1 MIDRARI
8 TIRAGNGGDGI
19 VHFRRAK
26 FQPKAGPDGGDG
38 GKGGNFY
45 IQADANLSTLDDY
58 AHKQKFQAEDG
69 QPGGGE
75 VCSGAK
81 GEHVTIKVP
90 VGTLVKLTSD
100 NGELRIL
107 DFDEDGMKVLV
118 AKGGRGGRGNYQFR
132 SSTNQTPQQS
142 TPGEMAE
149 IFEVEM
155 DLKLLADVGL
165 IGLPN
170 AGKSTLL
177 SVLSNARPKI
187 ANYPF
192 TTLEPNLGVA
202 NVKGKK
208 IVIADIP
215 GLIEGA
221 SEGKGLG
228 VQFLRHVERTKI
240 LVHVISVTLN
250 SFQGRSDEEG
260 SMLNQVQHD
269 NIQIWKDYMTVR
281 NELKKFGNGLDE
293 KKEIVVVNKIDM
305 VSEKEVAEILKT
317 FKKKKIVVLPIS
329 CGTMTGIEELRG
341 KIDLL
346 R

>member
-1 MIDRARI
+1 MIDRAKI

-19 VHFRRAK
+19 VHFRRRK

-38 GKGGNFY
+38 GKGGSFY
-45 IQADANLSTLDDY
+45 IEADANLSTLDDF

-69 QPGGGE
+69 KPGGGE
-75 VCSGAK
+75 VCSGAR
-81 GEHVTIKVP
+81 GEDVTIKVP
-90 VGTLVKLTSD
+90 VGTLI
-100 NGELRIL
+100 ELKNSRTQEKKTI
-107 DFDEDGMKVLV
+107 DFNEVGMKVLV

-132 SSTNQTPQQS
+132 SSTNQTPQQF
-142 TPGEMAE
+142 TLGEKAVVY
-149 IFEVEM
+149 EVEM

-202 NVKGKK
+202 DVKGKK
-208 IVIADIP
+208 IVMADIP

-228 VQFLRHVERTKI
+228 VQFLQHVERTKVLI
-240 LVHVISVTLN
+240 HVVGIRTQELKN
-250 SFQGRSDEEG
+250 SSDKTVESEE
-260 SMLNQVQHD
+260 
-269 NIQIWKDYMTVR
+269 WKDYMTVR

-293 KKEIVVVNKIDM
+293 KKEIVVINKIDM
-305 VSEKEVAEILKT
+305 VSEEEVAEILKT
-317 FKKKKIVVLPIS
+317 FKKKKITALPIS
-329 CGTMTGIEELRG
+329 CGTMTRIEELRG
-341 KIDLL
+341 KIAEIL
-346 R
+346 

>member
-1 MIDRARI
+1 MIDRAKI

-19 VHFRRAK
+19 VHFRRRK

-38 GKGGNFY
+38 GKGGSFY
-45 IQADANLSTLDDY
+45 IEADANLSTLDDF

-69 QPGGGE
+69 KPGGGE
-75 VCSGAK
+75 VCSGAR
-81 GEHVTIKVP
+81 GEDVTIKVP
-90 VGTLVKLTSD
+90 VGTLVKLHIVDCTLHIED
-100 NGELRIL
+100 KII
-107 DFDEDGMKVLV
+107 DFDEVGMRVMI

-132 SSTNQTPQQS
+132 SSTNQTPQQF
-142 TPGEMAE
+142 TPGEKAVVY
-149 IFEVEM
+149 EVEM

-202 NVKGKK
+202 DVKGKK
-208 IVIADIP
+208 IVMADIP

-228 VQFLRHVERTKI
+228 VQFLQHVERTKVLI
-240 LVHVISVTLN
+240 HVVSAVSDQQSAISVW
-250 SFQGRSDEEG
+250 E
-260 SMLNQVQHD
+260 
-269 NIQIWKDYMTVR
+269 DYMTVR

-293 KKEIVVVNKIDM
+293 KKEIVVINKSDLVDEGEM
-305 VSEKEVAEILKT
+305 GEIIKT
-317 FKKKKIVVLPIS
+317 FKKKKITALPIS
-329 CGTMTGIEELRG
+329 CGTMVGIEELRG
-341 KIDLL
+341 KIAEIVG
-346 R
+346 